1 MTPCTRAPLS
11 PSEPPPGRLPC
22 FFCLLLGILFEQDAD
37 NRVRVA
43 DVQAGSQA
51 DATGLIFAGD
61 RLLECSAVF
70 GDTLWSVS
78 NFKRTMSAIQ
88 QRQGDLT
95 LVLER
100 AGPRR
105 AGSPPDTW
113 AERAAPGVEAGVDT
127 AAHGNGEVCESL
139 SNGRMGVTWSVGKAR
154 MMLASFSLGGG
165 CIVDVTPDTAKPA
178 AVRGTAAKQP
188 KAMSATRSATVE
200 ALLLTTPPTTPG
212 AVAAADELQAAL
224 HACECLHPR
233 LYVLNVPVTPRG
245 LALLCVDY
253 NIGGIVALQQ
263 PFEAGRDAAVA
274 QAAASAAGARRITV
288 PVADASRHDL
298 CGALP
303 VAAAAVARVAD
314 WVGPARGVL
323 VTACDPSGL
332 VAPTVAGACMHWHW
346 GIDLEDVEEVAPT
359 SDVEII
365 NTAGAHLLAACM
377 SNTALAEDANT
388 PGSTDARADLMA
400 FPMAMP
406 DAPPP
411 LHLFDVRFTWK
422 GGKQHTSVMLVG
434 EPAGSWDHTEALPMQ
449 LVGPDDGKASSKDGG
464 EEWTTKLVLPRG
476 TYTFKFIVDGK
487 WSICG
492 THASVADTRISGNV
506 NHVIHVGAPGS
517 GHTPVRGEAALQWNT
532 SPQRL
537 ALLRGCARRVAL
549 GLDDATLLPPGLAVA
564 NGTDKNLVEL
574 QAQGRKAMVVPPP
587 PQQASGPGGGMPQIL
602 R

>member
-1 MTPCTRAPLS
+1 
-11 PSEPPPGRLPC
+11 
-22 FFCLLLGILFEQDAD
+22 
-37 NRVRVA
+37 VRVA

-51 DATGLIFAGD
+51 DATGLIFPGD

-78 NFKRTMSAIQ
+78 NFRRTMSAIQ

-105 AGSPPDTW
+105 GSFAPDTW
-113 AERAAPGVEAGVDT
+113 AERAAQGVEAGDEML
-127 AAHGNGEVCESL
+127 GEGDACESL
-139 SNGRMGVTWSVGKAR
+139 SNGRMGVTWSVGNKAR
-154 MMLASFSLGGG
+154 MMLTSFSLGGG
-165 CIVDVTPDTAKPA
+165 CIVDVTPDTASKPLA
-178 AVRGTAAKQP
+178 TAVQP
-188 KAMSATRSATVE
+188 RKAPMSATRSATVE
-200 ALLLTTPPTTPG
+200 ALLQSATTPG
-212 AVAAADELQAAL
+212 AKAAADELQAAL
-224 HACECLHPR
+224 LACECLHPR

-274 QAAASAAGARRITV
+274 QAASSAAGARRITV
-288 PVADASRHDL
+288 PVADATRHDL

-303 VAAAAVARVAD
+303 VAAAAVARIAD
-314 WVGPARGVL
+314 WVGPAKGVL

-346 GIDLEDVEEVAPT
+346 GIDLEEIEQVAPT
-359 SDVEII
+359 SDAEII
-365 NTAGAHLLAACM
+365 DTSGAHLLAACM
-377 SNTALAEDANT
+377 SHTSLAGEAPATA
-388 PGSTDARADLMA
+388 PGSGDARVDLMS

-406 DAPPP
+406 DGPPA
-411 LHLFDVRFTWK
+411 LHLFEVRFTWK

-434 EPAGSWDHTEALPMQ
+434 EPAGSWEHTEAVPME
-449 LVGPDDGKASSKDGG
+449 LVGPDNDKAAAASKDGG

-492 THASVADTRISGNV
+492 THASVADPRISGNV
-506 NHVIHVGAPGS
+506 NHVIHVGAPGA
-517 GHTPVRGEAALQWNT
+517 GHSPVRGAAAQQWNT

-537 ALLRGCARRVAL
+537 ALLRGCARRVAT
-549 GLDDATLLPPGLAVA
+549 GLQDATLLPAGMVA
-564 NGTDKNLVEL
+564 DGAAKSLVEL
-574 QAQGRKAMVVPPP
+574 QAQGGKAGVGSPPP
-587 PQQASGPGGGMPQIL
+587 PQQPGGSGGSMPQIL

>member
-1 MTPCTRAPLS
+1 MPEPQRCPGAPLT
-11 PSEPPPGRLPC
+11 L
-22 FFCLLLGILFEQDAD
+22 CLFSHAGILFEQDAE

-105 AGSPPDTW
+105 GSTAPDTW
-113 AERAAPGVEAGVDT
+113 AERAAPG
-127 AAHGNGEVCESL
+127 GEVGDEMSGESDACESL

-154 MMLASFSLGGG
+154 MMLTSFSLGGG
-165 CIVDVTPDTAKPA
+165 CIVDVAPDTASKPLPA
-178 AVRGTAAKQP
+178 AAQP
-188 KAMSATRSATVE
+188 RKAPMSVTRSATVE
-200 ALLLTTPPTTPG
+200 ALLLSATTPG
-212 AVAAADELQAAL
+212 AKAAADELQAAL
-224 HACECLHPR
+224 LACECLHPR

-288 PVADASRHDL
+288 PVADATRHDL

-303 VAAAAVARVAD
+303 VAAAAVARIAD
-314 WVGPARGVL
+314 WVGPAKGVL

-346 GIDLEDVEEVAPT
+346 GIDLEDIEQVAPT
-359 SDVEII
+359 SDAEII
-365 NTAGAHLLAACM
+365 NTSGAHLLAACM
-377 SNTALAEDANT
+377 SHASLSGEAPATTA
-388 PGSTDARADLMA
+388 GSVDARVMA

-434 EPAGSWDHTEALPMQ
+434 EPAGSWEHTEAVPME
-449 LVGPDDGKASSKDGG
+449 LVGPDDKAAAAAASKDGG

-506 NHVIHVGAPGS
+506 NHVIHVGAPGA
-517 GHTPVRGEAALQWNT
+517 GHFPVRGAAAQQWNT

-537 ALLRGCARRVAL
+537 ALLRGCARRVAT
-549 GLDDATLLPPGLAVA
+549 GLDDTTLLPPGMAVA
-564 NGTDKNLVEL
+564 DGAAKSLVEL
-574 QAQGRKAMVVPPP
+574 QAQGRKAGVGPAP
-587 PQQASGPGGGMPQIL
+587 PQQPGGSGSMPQIL